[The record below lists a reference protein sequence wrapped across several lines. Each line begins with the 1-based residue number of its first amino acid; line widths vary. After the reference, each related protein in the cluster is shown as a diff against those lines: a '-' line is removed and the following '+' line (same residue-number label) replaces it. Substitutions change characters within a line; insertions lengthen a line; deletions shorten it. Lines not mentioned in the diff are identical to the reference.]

1 MSEIRTFEDLEV
13 WKRGCNLTV
22 EVHVA
27 LAESKDFAIRNQIER
42 ASLTIPSNIAE
53 GCERDSTPD
62 FIKFLRYSKGS
73 CGELRTQLYI
83 AEKLRKRLGA
93 PPMEGSRE
101 MIQETRELSR
111 MIQGLIN
118 SLKRRLDDSPADH

>member
-1 MSEIRTFEDLEV
+1 MPDINTFEDLEV
-13 WKRGCNLTV
+13 WKRGCQ
-22 EVHVA
+22 
-27 LAESKDFAIRNQIER
+27 LAVDVYVTNHTSKDFGLKDQMQR
-42 ASLTIPSNIAE
+42 AAVSIPSNIAE

-83 AEKLRKRLGA
+83 SERVRKKLNQPALD
-93 PPMEGSRE
+93 GSRE
-101 MIQETRELSR
+101 MITETKELSK

-118 SLKRRLDDSPADH
+118 SLKRRSSL